1 MDSPEKLGWDLSFDI
16 IGDGIRDAI
25 SGLKNLVSGLAQTR
39 EKLSESDKAAGRFI
53 DAMGKMREA
62 NGRFVEGVRGTSQAL
77 SGLTTVMGGV
87 ATAAAVMA
95 AAVAAG
101 VKLLDAYG
109 DKAIKAFGERG
120 SAIRAYTTLLG
131 DAKQAELEFYK
142 AQQLA
147 ARTDLTAEATQKAQQ
162 QLLVAGFRGQDK
174 DATLLAGLDL
184 ASISPGDKNEALKS
198 FARATAQIKQKGKLQ
213 QEELLQLAE
222 GASLG
227 TGFVKSELVKILGVK
242 DTDAVDK
249 KQKKGEITADQ
260 GLLAIQRA
268 VLAQLGTQKLGE
280 YATGSS
286 GTLTGL
292 LSNRDEAFDNLL
304 KSFDS
309 EVLPGVQRYKDALKS
324 QGEVM
329 DVTTEKGQSVV
340 LVMQDLANTS
350 LSLKSSWTEFTTGF
364 AESFSKAY
372 NDVMA
377 ELGINQKGLDE
388 LSAAAKRFGEVI
400 GKVVGPVIGVF
411 VRSFEYIA
419 PVINA
424 VSNGIEYLSVT
435 LSTLG
440 EVIADLLAGDIKEVR
455 ADLQR
460 LRNSYA
466 TIGAPEDKSD
476 AARKK
481 ERESLNAYF
490 DSAPDDG
497 GVVQGG
503 GGGVAS
509 PYGPKALKNF
519 GGYKLKGAG
528 GSSKGGGGKGGGG
541 GGGGGLSSYVGY
553 DYGPL
558 SLEGGGLGA
567 SLPAASIGAM
577 QSQAEAALLPTI
589 QAAASVKSDVNVEKV
604 EIIIDGSNL
613 SKGDIAEAVADVL
626 RNVGRNA
633 RNPAPNRD

>member
-1 MDSPEKLGWDLSFDI
+1 MDAPEKLGWDLTFDV

-25 SGLKNLVSGLAQTR
+25 SGLKNLATSLTQTR

-53 DAMGKMREA
+53 DTMGRMREA
-62 NGRFVEGVRGTSQAL
+62 NGRFVEGVRGASQAL
-77 SGLTTVMGGV
+77 SGLSTAMGSV
-87 ATAAAVMA
+87 TTAAAVLG
-95 AAVAAG
+95 AAVVAG
-101 VKLLDAYG
+101 VKLLDSYG

-309 EVLPGVQRYKDALKS
+309 EVLPGVERYKDALKS

-329 DVTTEKGQSVV
+329 DVTTEKGKSVV

-364 AESFSKAY
+364 VESFSKAY

-377 ELGINQKGLDE
+377 ELGVNQQGLNE
-388 LSAAAKRFGEVI
+388 VSEASRRFGEVL
-400 GKVVGPVIGVF
+400 GKVGTGIGAI
-411 VRSFEYIA
+411 VRAFDYVSPI
-419 PVINA
+419 IDA
-424 VSNGIEYLSVT
+424 VAHGIQYLGVT

-440 EVIADLLAGDIKEVR
+440 EIIVDLVSGDIKEVH

-481 ERESLNAYF
+481 ERDSLYAYF

-509 PYGPKALKNF
+509 PYGAKGLKNF
-519 GGYKLKGAG
+519 GSYKLKGAG
-528 GSSKGGGGKGGGG
+528 GSSKSGGGGKGGGG
-541 GGGGGLSSYVGY
+541 GGLSTYSGY

-558 SLEGGGLGA
+558 TLEGGGLGA
-567 SLPAASIGAM
+567 SLPAASIGAL
-577 QSQAEAALLPTI
+577 QSQAEAALLPAI
-589 QAAASVKSDVNVEKV
+589 QAAASVKSDVTVEKV
-604 EIIIDGSNL
+604 EIVIDGTNL
-613 SKGDIAEAVADVL
+613 DKGDIAEAVVDVL
-626 RNVGRNA
+626 RNIGRFA
-633 RNPAPNRD
+633 RNPAPKRD

>member
-1 MDSPEKLGWDLSFDI
+1 MDAPEKLGWDLTFDV
-16 IGDGIRDAI
+16 IGDGIRDAL
-25 SGLKNLVSGLAQTR
+25 SGLKNLVTGLAATR

-53 DAMGKMREA
+53 DTMGRMREA
-62 NGRFVEGVRGTSQAL
+62 NGRFVEGLGSANAGL
-77 SGLTTVMGGV
+77 SKLTVTLGDVIGV
-87 ATAAAVMA
+87 AKTAYDVLTSGARA
-95 AAVAAG
+95 
-101 VKLLDAYG
+101 LDAYG

-292 LSNRDEAFDNLL
+292 LSNKGEAFDNIL
-304 KSFDS
+304 KGIDS
-309 EVLPGVQRYKDALKS
+309 ELLPAVKRYKESLVAS
-324 QGEVM
+324 T
-329 DVTTEKGQSVV
+329 DVLNVETRDGANLSIV
-340 LVMQDLANTS
+340 LQDLANTS
-350 LSLKSSWTEFTTGF
+350 LEVKSAQETFTT
-364 AESFSKAY
+364 SFLKEFGSSY
-372 NDVMA
+372 TQGLR
-377 ELGINQKGLDE
+377 ELGLSELELKNGFEELRGVAKELGSAMGGLGELIAKISHPAKALGIEDAVFEARAFLYGEKNDE
-388 LSAAAKRFGEVI
+388 GNYVTRLTAKQAARQDEDFATRKALADAANGKGEVQ
-400 GKVVGPVIGVF
+400 G
-411 VRSFEYIA
+411 
-419 PVINA
+419 
-424 VSNGIEYLSVT
+424 T
-435 LSTLG
+435 T
-440 EVIADLLAGDIKEVR
+440 
-455 ADLQR
+455 
-460 LRNSYA
+460 
-466 TIGAPEDKSD
+466 T
-476 AARKK
+476 
-481 ERESLNAYF
+481 
-490 DSAPDDG
+490 
-497 GVVQGG
+497 GG
-503 GGGVAS
+503 GGAAAN
-509 PYGPKALKNF
+509 PYGSVALKNF
-519 GGYKLKGAG
+519 GGYRLKGEKAA
-528 GSSKGGGGKGGGG
+528 SKSKGGGKGGGG
-541 GGGGGLSSYVGY
+541 GGLSTYGGY

-558 SLEGGGLGA
+558 TLEGGGGGA
-567 SLPAASIGAM
+567 AMLPSASIGAL

-589 QAAASVKSDVNVEKV
+589 QAAASVKSGDTIVEQV
-604 EIIIDGSNL
+604 DIHIDGSDL
-613 SKGDIAEAVADVL
+613 SKGDIAEAVVDVL
-626 RNVGRNA
+626 RNIGRFA
-633 RNPAPNRD
+633 RNPAPKRD